1 MDAVV
6 QATSLRAPGDGGVRR
21 PRWRMQTRSVV
32 DLVASHDVYIDGLLS
47 AVFRRDGHR
56 FGLATSVANNG
67 RTEARW
73 DLSNSAARIR
83 AIGISIRR
91 LVIRIRVA
99 PSVVIRTKRP
109 GQRSPKTESMLMQ
122 EQRVAQGWRSEA
134 RSNRKRSSTET
145 ARSTV
150 CLVGNERKTYRDHDR
165 KAGGIYSHEHRT
177 HHFVRCPAAS
187 NLD

>member
-21 PRWRMQTRSVV
+21 PRFAECKFAQVV

-47 AVFRRDGHR
+47 AVFRGDGHR

-73 DLSNSAARIR
+73 DLSNGAARIR

-109 GQRSPKTESMLMQ
+109 AQRSPKTESMLMQ
-122 EQRVAQGWRSEA
+122 EQRVAQG
-134 RSNRKRSSTET
+134 
-145 ARSTV
+145 
-150 CLVGNERKTYRDHDR
+150 
-165 KAGGIYSHEHRT
+165 
-177 HHFVRCPAAS
+177 
-187 NLD
+187 

>member
-1 MDAVV
+1 
-6 QATSLRAPGDGGVRR
+6 
-21 PRWRMQTRSVV
+21 MQIRSVV

-47 AVFRRDGHR
+47 AVFRGDGHR

-122 EQRVAQGWRSEA
+122 EQRVAQDWRPETQRSLEGWRSEA